1 MAVLKYKNPN
11 YEDGSDL
18 QEWITLNVGTIDT
31 GGSGDLDGYATK
43 EDLDTKVDKVEG
55 KGLSTEDFTTVLK
68 QKLEGLSNYD
78 DTNII
83 SQLSSKAN
91 TSDIPTKVSQLEND
105 SGYITSGGSTT
116 SNSTILSYNE
126 FESWKVSVQTPN
138 ARIKI
143 SLNGQS
149 STYPIAEYIKIKKR
163 IKNRRIIN
171 SYNVFRK

>member
-31 GGSGDLDGYATK
+31 GGSGNLEDYATK

-55 KGLSTEDFTTVLK
+55 KGLSAEDFTTVLK

-105 SGYITSGGSTT
+105 SGYITSSGSTT
-116 SNSTILSYNE
+116 SSSTILSYNE
-126 FESWKVSVQTPN
+126 FESWKVSLQTPN

-163 IKNRRIIN
+163 IKNRWIIN
-171 SYNVFRK
+171 SHNVFRK